1 MKKLPCPQ
9 SRSVPPTPVGRRVA
23 TAGSGALPAVW
34 KEKRNRAREKEKIM
48 AHTETKMAAER
59 LHAIQDRRKSG
70 AAGKHDSRPHR
81 QRTRAASKSKAIAEF
96 R

>member
-1 MKKLPCPQ
+1 
-9 SRSVPPTPVGRRVA
+9 
-23 TAGSGALPAVW
+23 
-34 KEKRNRAREKEKIM
+34 M